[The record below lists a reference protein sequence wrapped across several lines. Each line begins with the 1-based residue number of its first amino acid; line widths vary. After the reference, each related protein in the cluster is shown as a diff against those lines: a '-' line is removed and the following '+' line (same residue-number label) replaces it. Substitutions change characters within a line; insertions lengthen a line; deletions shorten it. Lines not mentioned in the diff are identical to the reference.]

1 MWGVYFSFQ
10 LRLDG
15 YKWSYPF
22 SIDTEGVMCI
32 SLKKDTGSDKANL
45 RVEVRSGTKSSHYE
59 VIFRPN
65 SSSSPYRFNCI
76 PILFSCNSY
85 SICSFLFQLCN
96 LEGFGEKKH
105 TSSNKYLL
113 A

>member
-1 MWGVYFSFQ
+1 MVLDMKNLFSVIHVGVYFSFQ

-32 SLKKDTGSDKANL
+32 SLKKDMGGDKENL
-45 RVEVRSGTKSSHYE
+45 RVEVRSGTKSSCFE

-65 SSSSPYRFNCI
+65 SSSSPYRFI
-76 PILFSCNSY
+76 F
-85 SICSFLFQLCN
+85 FL
-96 LEGFGEKKH
+96 
-105 TSSNKYLL
+105 
-113 A
+113 